1 MKNPWRLLVL
11 FPVVFVVV
19 SCTASGVVQPG
30 DLVID
35 SLVYEKTSDV
45 VVIPR
50 KGSVTISAVDDSY
63 RDSIVSESTG
73 AMWRGVFI
81 KDRTVTLGPYA
92 MAKYPV
98 TQELFTAVMG
108 FNPSHFRKENLNGMH
123 DSVGTAENP
132 NLRPVDTVSW
142 FDAVVFCNLLTLRMM
157 RESDCVYYTN
167 SRCSRIYTREDADEG
182 ILPFYDMRKRGYR
195 LPTEAEWEFAA
206 RGGNTSTSDWYGAY
220 SGTGSENGR
229 MVHDAQHYSFVDTN
243 LDAYGW
249 YRGNSNGMTH
259 EVGTKLPNALGLYDM
274 SGGVWEWLY
283 DVYDNEVHTGTFK
296 NPSGAPT
303 GTSRVLRGGSWYDP
317 AFECSV
323 IRRFHNGHPYI
334 PHFYFGFRYCRSL

>member
-1 MKNPWRLLVL
+1 MKNQWRLLVL

-35 SLVYEKTSDV
+35 SLMYEKTSDV

-63 RDSIVSESTG
+63 WDSIVSESTG

-157 RESDCVYYTN
+157 RESDCVYYTI
-167 SRCSRIYTREDADEG
+167 RCSGYTRVKT
-182 ILPFYDMRKRGYR
+182 LTRVLFRFMTRKRVP
-195 LPTEAEWEFAA
+195 LPTGRMGFAA
-206 RGGNTSTSDWYGAY
+206 RGETQAHP
-220 SGTGSENGR
+220 TGMVRIPVPGQR
-229 MVHDAQHYSFVDTN
+229 MAGWCMMRALSFVDTN